1 MSHEVP
7 SVGLGV
13 IIVNK
18 IGQILLGKRSG
29 NHAPYWSI
37 PGGKLELG
45 ESFERGAIREV
56 NEEHGIDIIDPEVI
70 GVTNNL
76 RTYKSEGLHFISV
89 ILVAREFNGEPN
101 ILEPEK
107 CSELMW
113 ADPTSLPTPH
123 FDASELG
130 IKCYL
135 ENIPYVGL
143 AE

>member
-7 SVGLGV
+7 RVGLGV

-18 IGQILLGKRSG
+18 VGQILLGNRSG

-37 PGGKLELG
+37 PGGKLDLG
-45 ESFERGAIREV
+45 ESFERGAVREV
-56 NEEHGIDIIDPEVI
+56 NEEHGIDIINPQVI

-76 RTYKSEGLHFISV
+76 RTYRAEGLHFISV
-89 ILVAREFNGEPN
+89 ILVAREFKGEPK
-101 ILEPEK
+101 ILEPKK
-107 CSELMW
+107 CSEIMW
-113 ADPTSLPTPH
+113 ADPASLPLPH

-130 IKCYL
+130 IQCYL